1 MLVTENIA
9 VEEQLSPQELAYLD
23 QSIYLLLQKSLWTQQ
38 LEHQKRPILEAEGSA
53 RTTQTS

>member
-9 VEEQLSPQELAYLD
+9 IEEELSQQELAYLD
-23 QSIYLLLQKSLWTQQ
+23 QSIYFLLQKQLWTQQ
-38 LEHQKRPILEAEGSA
+38 LEPKKKPILEAERLA